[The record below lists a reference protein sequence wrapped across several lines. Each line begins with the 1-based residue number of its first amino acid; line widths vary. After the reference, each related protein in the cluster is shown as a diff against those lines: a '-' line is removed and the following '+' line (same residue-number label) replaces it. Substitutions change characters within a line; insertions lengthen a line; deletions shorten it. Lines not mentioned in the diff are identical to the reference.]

1 LADDGLIQPNAI
13 VEEYTVRAR
22 EANASL
28 RKTWDCWI
36 ENGRPIYA
44 FEHQLEDEVIPN
56 DPEQRPQDTQR
67 WRESMGAFLRR
78 EGWHE
83 SQPTGFTKAERT
95 NLMHI
100 LARLDEVQA
109 YRTRFGQTKGEQKL
123 QRHNSPSQVWRSF
136 LKDIGE
142 LQTKEGGKKST
153 LKESVVELQ
162 EQVDELSAENERLT
176 DAVNESGWEAQIT
189 AIVEKVD
196 PKEVADAVYGGTER
210 PVVMELTDAMVRR
223 YADMAKCEP
232 PASTMELLMNARR
245 LADPQAF
252 VKDNSQKARQYA
264 DAILNQLDGQTD
276 ETNDERLAWR
286 IVNGR
291 GPAAA
296 QSLAQAIV
304 ALIQKRIDP
313 EESEQ
318 PAAEP
323 LAGHPQDATQASV
336 EGVSEVEEDEA
347 AIAERL
353 AASMTDDEKIAA
365 KERMKEIIAQAKKGD
380 VLVTGTGHHLGDV
393 PADDPRATGW
403 NVTFFDPACSVVK
416 GFSPREVADAKAETI
431 RQFPVEFRP
440 EALLYDPGHPK
451 YPTLVETPAP
461 AADPIPITA
470 EQVRE
475 AAERVKWSARST
487 HTRAKMQEGLPK
499 PIPGEIAVLGHVTKH
514 SNAFIPK
521 DHPGAGW
528 WYLYCG
534 ETNGGWRSVKEYRE
548 GFGTLAD
555 AEVAAAAYTAA
566 LAAEGVSA
574 EPARSKWE
582 EGNSGRVWVVNPDG
596 TELVFFTAEAAASS
610 GVVVHEQ
617 PAENFDLAGCHIY
630 CAQYVPKPR
639 TTKSVVR
646 IKGEVLEPEEVEP
659 DAEKQLLEWVGTW
672 LRDNP
677 GRRGVEAGFLI
688 QAYVAKMGG
697 VVTPTKARAMIRKI
711 EPQKRGRKPKT
722 TEPPMA
728 SHASREPVRPPNPPS
743 APGVEDDGDGL
754 RFGQKRIVGKS
765 NGSYV
770 PVDMVDDP
778 WGGEVERYFLEV
790 YQATDLI
797 PEGAWIRVGG
807 DGWATRD
814 EAAKFL

>member
-28 RKTWDCWI
+28 RKTWDSWI

-44 FEHQLEDEVIPN
+44 FELQLEDEVIPN

-83 SQPTGFTKAERT
+83 SQPTGFTKAERV

-123 QRHNSPSQVWRSF
+123 QRHNNPSQVWRAF

-142 LQTKEGGKKST
+142 LKTKEGGKKST
-153 LKESVVELQ
+153 LKESVADLQ

-196 PKEVADAVYGGTER
+196 PKDVADAVYGGTER
-210 PVVMELTDAMVRR
+210 PVVMGLTDAMVRR
-223 YADMAKCEP
+223 YADMAEYEP
-232 PASTMELLMNARR
+232 PASTTELLMNARR

-276 ETNDERLAWR
+276 ETNDERLARR
-286 IVNGR
+286 IINGR

-304 ALIQKRIDP
+304 ALIQKRIDT

-353 AASMTDDEKIAA
+353 AASMTDAEKIAA
-365 KERMKEIIAQAKKGD
+365 KERLDEIMAQAEKGD
-380 VLVTGTGHHLGDV
+380 VLVTGAGYHLGNV
-393 PADDPRATGW
+393 PADDPRATSW
-403 NVTFFDPACSVVK
+403 KVTVFDPACSIVK
-416 GFSPREVADAKAETI
+416 GFQTREVADAKAEAV
-431 RQFPVEFRP
+431 RQFPVEVRSK
-440 EALLYDPGHPK
+440 ALLFDPRHPS
-451 YPTLVETPAP
+451 YPTLVETPP
-461 AADPIPITA
+461 SDVGERTPTP

-475 AAERVKWSARST
+475 AVEKANWSTRSADSTAE
-487 HTRAKMQEGLPK
+487 MQEGLPD
-499 PIPGEIAVLGHVTKH
+499 PILGEVVVLGHITKARDA
-514 SNAFIPK
+514 NVRIPK
-521 DHPGAGW
+521 DHPSAFW
-528 WYLYCG
+528 WYLYIG
-534 ETNGGWRSVKEYRE
+534 KSRRGGVVWSFVKEYE
-548 GFGTLAD
+548 KGFGTLAD
-555 AEVAAAAYTAA
+555 AEVAVVAYTAA
-566 LAAEGVSA
+566 LAAGASMEARRNSVAA
-574 EPARSKWE
+574 EARRNDAQEPEKKKRGPKPKPKLDEFGRPARPEIGDKHI
-582 EGNSGRVWVVNPDG
+582 G
-596 TELVFFTAEAAASS
+596 AS
-610 GVVVHEQ
+610 GVVEIFVT
-617 PAENFDLAGCHIY
+617 AEDGR
-630 CAQYVPKPR
+630 KR
-639 TTKSVVR
+639 
-646 IKGEVLEPEEVEP
+646 G
-659 DAEKQLLEWVGTW
+659 EWVVQKAETVQ
-672 LRDNP
+672 P
-677 GRRGVEAGFLI
+677 GEAPWPPPP
-688 QAYVAKMGG
+688 QE
-697 VVTPTKARAMIRKI
+697 ARV
-711 EPQKRGRKPKT
+711 P
-722 TEPPMA
+722 
-728 SHASREPVRPPNPPS
+728 
-743 APGVEDDGDGL
+743 
-754 RFGQKRIVGKS
+754 RFGQKRVIGKCRD
-765 NGSYV
+765 SYF
-770 PVDMVDDP
+770 PAGPADP
-778 WGGEVERYFLEV
+778 PGG
-790 YQATDLI
+790 
-797 PEGAWIRVGG
+797 
-807 DGWATRD
+807 
-814 EAAKFL
+814 